1 MSKHLSHDVLQTDE
15 DLQKLKTII
24 GKSVYIYPRLHQS
37 LPLVIAEI
45 YTKPGSTAKLR
56 LQLIK
61 KLAQALFEE
70 YLFNE

>member
-37 LPLVIAEI
+37 LPLVISEI

-70 YLFNE
+70 YFFSE